1 MIVLN
6 WQPLD
11 PYRRP
16 AASGPWLVAEPWL
29 VACENVP
36 QAAKYLRLKA
46 TGRWTPMSGLPECGP
61 DGLVGQTFPADRLL
75 VSDCAVGALLGRIG
89 GSSATL
95 KGGAAPTGQGGAAP
109 TGQGGAAPKQG
120 DESKPDPAA
129 GKADDGPWKPFAVGS
144 HAVTALPEN
153 ALGPLFIGFNILLR
167 PVSVL
172 TLEITI
178 ESSS

>member
-6 WQPLD
+6 WQELD
-11 PYRRP
+11 PYRCP
-16 AASGPWLVAEPWL
+16 PGDVAAPWL

-46 TGRWTPMSGLPECGP
+46 SGRWTPMSGLPECGP

-95 KGGAAPTGQGGAAP
+95 KGGAAPVGQGGTAP
-109 TGQGGAAPKQG
+109 AQQG
-120 DESKPDPAA
+120 DESKRESAA
-129 GKADDGPWKPFAVGS
+129 GKVDDGPWKPFAVGS
-144 HAVTALPEN
+144 HTVIALPEN
-153 ALGPLFIGFNILLR
+153 AIGPLFIGFNILLR
-167 PVSVL
+167 PVNVR
-172 TLEITI
+172 TLAISI